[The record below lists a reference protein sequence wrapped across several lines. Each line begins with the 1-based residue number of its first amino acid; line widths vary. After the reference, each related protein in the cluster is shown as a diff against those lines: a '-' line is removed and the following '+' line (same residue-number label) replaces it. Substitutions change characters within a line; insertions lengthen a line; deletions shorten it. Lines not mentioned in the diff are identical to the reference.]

1 MVKRRYRQYY
11 GEDEENYEYSPEYSA
26 SYDSSSP
33 AIIDFGQL
41 QMYNPKDFEFMANIA
56 AQRQQRYDIAQSEIS
71 KYLEQASLADF
82 SELPEDLQN
91 SIRKGIDEGITN
103 IYQNVVTN
111 YGGDFGRA
119 LPEISRN
126 LAVDKALLAR
136 GMEESKRYGK
146 ALSEYQSLA
155 AQGKAPRKIIL
166 DKNGRPTYKTIPF
179 NEYHQLP
186 KFDTEKK
193 TLIPGKYNP
202 LIGAGNHEEFVKNHF
217 TEVINR
223 ITNSIGPTIVEI
235 GGEKYLKTGAIS
247 GLTEEKLREMMFNE
261 DGTLNEKGKAMIDD
275 FRHSTF
281 LREEV
286 GDDVYEDDTKLGKYL
301 FNLLH
306 GQVFRSVVNDY
317 SRVPEGGNGGNG
329 GNDRIIPVQTESHEY
344 TDKKTAKEINELKAI
359 IEDYKMIKNNINFR
373 NRVID
378 ENSQISNAGKGALAY
393 INRLAEKKV
402 KKVDDLVEFIQKNW
416 SNFYTK
422 KEEEYRA
429 KGLEEEDIKLAVA
442 RDYLNFIEKFTAQ
455 TNKLYVPDDQEV
467 NNFIQETLVKPSS
480 EFVRLN
486 EDYSRNK
493 GLFNYS
499 TDILGEEDK
508 KKFKSVRF
516 DYLNGRIIILGGKN
530 PYALPLFKEDEAYKH
545 ENPTPNQDA
554 KLTDQQRLVFNN
566 AHKIS
571 KAVIYPKK
579 EEEII
584 PLGPD
589 IIVTVDSEG
598 IPVSQIVDN
607 SVVVVETDPE
617 TEERTVTKIYY
628 NSDGKEI
635 AKEQYNSIDALLT
648 QATKDIVLLANPFL
662 KKMNN

>member
-26 SYDSSSP
+26 SYGSSSP

-91 SIRKGIDEGITN
+91 SIRKSIDEEITN

-166 DKNGRPTYKTIPF
+166 DENGRPTYKTIPF
-179 NEYHQLP
+179 DEYHQIP
-186 KFDTEKK
+186 KFDTERK
-193 TLIPGKYNP
+193 TLISGIYNP
-202 LIGAGNHEEFVKNHF
+202 LRGAGNHEEFVKNHF
-217 TEVINR
+217 AGEINR

-235 GGEKYLKTGAIS
+235 GGEKYLKTGTIS

-261 DGTLNEKGKAMIDD
+261 DGTLKEKGKAMIDD

-286 GDDVYEDDTKLGKYL
+286 GDDVYNNDIELGKYL

-306 GQVFRSVVNDY
+306 GQVFRSVVNNY
-317 SRVPEGGNGGNG
+317 SRVPEGGNGRNG
-329 GNDRIIPVQTESHEY
+329 GNDRIIPVQTESYEY
-344 TDKKTAKEINELKAI
+344 IDKKTAEEINELKANI
-359 IEDYKMIKNNINFR
+359 KNYKMIKNNINFT
-373 NRVID
+373 NKVIN
-378 ENSQISNAGKGALAY
+378 ENSHVSYAGKAALAY
-393 INRLAEKKV
+393 SNLADEEKV
-402 KKVDDLVEFIQKNW
+402 KKVDDLVESIQENW
-416 SNFYTK
+416 SSFYKK
-422 KEEEYRA
+422 KEAEYKA
-429 KGLEEEDIKLAVA
+429 KGLKEEDIKLNIAG
-442 RDYLNFIEKFTAQ
+442 DYLNFVEGFTAQ
-455 TNKLYVPDDQEV
+455 VNKLYVPGDQEV
-467 NNFIQETLVKPSS
+467 NNFIQETLVKLNSK
-480 EFVRLN
+480 FVRLN
-486 EDYSRNK
+486 EDYSK
-493 GLFNYS
+493 DTGLFDYS

-530 PYALPLFKEDEAYKH
+530 IYALPLFKEDEAYKH

-589 IIVTVDSEG
+589 IIVTVDSKG
-598 IPVSQIVDN
+598 IPTSQPVDN
-607 SVVVVETDPE
+607 SVIVVKTDAETGK
-617 TEERTVTKIYY
+617 RTVTKIYY
-628 NSDGKEI
+628 NDKKVV
-635 AKEQYNSIDALLT
+635 AKESYNSVDDLLI
-648 QATKDIVLLANPFL
+648 QATKDIILLANPFL